1 MSVKDQKG
9 LTSIDIR
16 ARISGKLT
24 YIEQQINRINIGKR
38 FKLDC
43 INLDFTRSHSLR
55 KRFRFVRGRNR
66 KVTIFSKSDI
76 SLLVN
81 KLTLPAKKRGVEI
94 NLVAYTSLSRV
105 PTPGV
110 KN

>member
-16 ARISGKLT
+16 AGISGT

-38 FKLDC
+38 FKFDC
-43 INLDFTRSHSLR
+43 INLDFTCSHSLR

-66 KVTIFSKSDI
+66 KVTNFSKSDI

-81 KLTLPAKKRGVEI
+81 D
-94 NLVAYTSLSRV
+94 
-105 PTPGV
+105 PG
-110 KN
+110 

>member
-16 ARISGKLT
+16 ARISGT

-38 FKLDC
+38 FKFDC

-81 KLTLPAKKRGVEI
+81 KLTLPAKKRGV
-94 NLVAYTSLSRV
+94 
-105 PTPGV
+105 
-110 KN
+110 